1 MPCGYGDGPIGTAHD
16 GALMIK
22 RIRVAEI
29 KDEAGVL
36 RGAGKG
42 DSGASFDAE
51 GFVGLGAGD
60 ARSSASRGF
69 RAAPDVDRAWG
80 GSGTA
85 SVLRGTNAGRIGG
98 RANIILDLFLG
109 VPANDVEVQE

>member
-1 MPCGYGDGPIGTAHD
+1 MLGGYGDGPIGTTHD
-16 GALMIK
+16 GALVVKGIG
-22 RIRVAEI
+22 VAEI

-36 RGAGKG
+36 RGAGESDG
-42 DSGASFDAE
+42 GANFDAE
-51 GFVGLGAGD
+51 GFIALGAGD
-60 ARSSASRGF
+60 ARSSASRGS

-85 SVLRGTNAGRIGG
+85 RVLRGTNAGRIGG

-109 VPANDVEVQE
+109 VPANDVEIQE